1 MVKKG
6 TNSKEKRSRGGQRG
20 NLNALK
26 HGYYSRQFH
35 EGEIADLEEQ
45 FTEGLQDEIAMM
57 KVITRRVLELAEG
70 TDSLGEGLSL
80 LGGMGLATT
89 RLASLMKAQKLVFGG
104 MDSFESVLSK
114 TIDELMAEFEQENK
128 DE

>member
-1 MVKKG
+1 
-6 TNSKEKRSRGGQRG
+6 
-20 NLNALK
+20 
-26 HGYYSRQFH
+26 
-35 EGEIADLEEQ
+35 
-45 FTEGLQDEIAMM
+45 MM